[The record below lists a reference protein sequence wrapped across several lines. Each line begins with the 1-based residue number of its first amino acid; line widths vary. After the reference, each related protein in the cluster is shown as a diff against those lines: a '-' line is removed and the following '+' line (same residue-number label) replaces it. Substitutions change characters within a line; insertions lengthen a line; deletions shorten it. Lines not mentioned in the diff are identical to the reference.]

1 MDVDHDS
8 VEHGSNSN
16 NRANPATPVL
26 MMQLS
31 SHSQGLQ
38 VPDEDD
44 PSSQAMMAHAGVAA
58 ASGSTLTLSMGTGV
72 HPAATQSL
80 PSCSSLRSACLQT
93 HTHALPINCTSDA
106 AHDQCCSRK
115 EDIDMD
121 IAGGGVEA
129 LSVMVSSGGE
139 RGAAAR
145 AGGFTVV
152 IPPADAVKG
161 SLKTPPE
168 ILLDEIAVSLRD
180 STRQPSFAKIQSVQV
195 RRICVFRAR

>member
-1 MDVDHDS
+1 
-8 VEHGSNSN
+8 
-16 NRANPATPVL
+16 
-26 MMQLS
+26 
-31 SHSQGLQ
+31 
-38 VPDEDD
+38 
-44 PSSQAMMAHAGVAA
+44 
-58 ASGSTLTLSMGTGV
+58 
-72 HPAATQSL
+72 
-80 PSCSSLRSACLQT
+80 
-93 HTHALPINCTSDA
+93 
-106 AHDQCCSRK
+106 
-115 EDIDMD
+115 MD

-180 STRQPSFAKIQSVQV
+180 STRQPSFAKIQSVQAFLNEHTDLRESPSFGDV
-195 RRICVFRAR
+195 CAMVGQWANPEDGPTEDEQMLFSSAFSF